1 MIQNLFISVK
11 SLRWSI
17 FVPVLAFLAPI
28 VPLVLTVGIFII
40 ADTIFGI
47 AKIIKQKGWKGYT
60 SKGLSS
66 IVSKM
71 VLYSSCVLLTFCL
84 EKFLLDEFIHILTE
98 IPYFL
103 TKLVAILLCYIEVK
117 SILENFE
124 AITGVNL
131 WSAFKGMLSRAKNI
145 KKEIED
151 LKN

>member
-1 MIQNLFISVK
+1 MIHNLFISIK
-11 SLRWSI
+11 SLKWNI
-17 FVPVLAFLAPI
+17 FVPILAFLSPAI
-28 VPLVLTVGIFII
+28 PLILTVGMFIV
-40 ADTIFGI
+40 ADTVFGV

-84 EKFLLDEFIHILTE
+84 EKFMLDEFVKVLTA

-103 TKLVAILLCYIEVK
+103 TKIVAILLCYIEIK

-131 WSAFKGMLSRAKNI
+131 WSTFKNMLSRAKSI
-145 KKEIED
+145 KTDLED